1 MEDRWPS
8 GAGLWGQAPNR
19 PVLRWLK
26 TVVVSDRGKA
36 SFRRQVGTR
45 KMHQSARTARLGVAV
60 EASSNVTNGA
70 KTEGKHPSSG
80 RAWREPADWPGGAR
94 RIGGMSLV
102 CGSCTEREKASV
114 DTAGRSNGPL
124 APRPARGDV
133 PRQQPKALST
143 VAPLAGGPARS
154 SWEAPARWGGGG
166 AKGPAHQSGHF
177 VQLGPA
183 QEEARRT

>member
-1 MEDRWPS
+1 MY
-8 GAGLWGQAPNR
+8 
-19 PVLRWLK
+19 
-26 TVVVSDRGKA
+26 
-36 SFRRQVGTR
+36 
-45 KMHQSARTARLGVAV
+45 QSARPQGW
-60 EASSNVTNGA
+60 ASPLKRRKRNRWCQNR
-70 KTEGKHPSSG
+70 GKHPSSG
-80 RAWREPADWPGGAR
+80 RAWREPADWPGGTR

-102 CGSCTEREKASV
+102 CCSCTEREKASV
-114 DTAGRSNGPL
+114 ETVCCSNGPL

-166 AKGPAHQSGHF
+166 AKGLAHQSGISF
-177 VQLGPA
+177 NRLA